1 MKKKILSI
9 MLVTVMVAAMIPF
22 GAIFASADAPTYA
35 ADTVALVNGT
45 EVKADGLQAA
55 IDAAPI
61 GGTIDIV
68 KDFAITQLSFA
79 KAADGYQKEWKING
93 NGKTITSTSTATKIG
108 SDTTYLMTF
117 KEVTV
122 EIDSLKLVTP
132 ANGVQVNSFANVTLK
147 NCEIY
152 TGGTKAGLSIEAA
165 TRPDAEITGGTTAL
179 NVNSY
184 YAKLTVDGGTYKAYG
199 PGGYVANVKGTANFL
214 AGNFVGEDT
223 SFVVRATNDNKT
235 DMAQVQTVMNI
246 YSGLYIK
253 PVINRNTTKPVNNKN
268 EVPVSD
274 GGVLRADKGAIANIY
289 GGQFAN
295 LSDIVKKNGEYVEG
309 SQKRDYLLLTG
320 ESSNG
325 GFIHIFGGDFYS
337 FMTAN
342 VNTGASQLIG
352 SFAGHDATVGSKAHS
367 QLNFF
372 IYGGNFYSSV
382 PTREYNVKA
391 IADKTADNLNRVSVD
406 MYTATTAENQ
416 TVTVYGQEYTG
427 VTKWALTYAQPTE
440 APADA
445 TVKVTTADN
454 KVYYLKDTSVTGTY
468 DKAPTYTAPAFTQ
481 AINAVAQNGS
491 TIELLSDITIA
502 QAEILNRDLTV
513 TIDGKSKTLTL
524 TGAKGL
530 IATSGDITI
539 KDLKIVASASTYAV
553 GAGYSAANTLKL
565 KLTLQNCDLTSSAAE
580 TVITVIGIYQG
591 TIKAEGLKVAGVA
604 AENVDIKVCAHIWE
618 DTTEVTPATHAG
630 PGVMGIKCSKCNET
644 STREIPQQSHE
655 YTTIAPFDDTQH
667 KLVCSCSNDVFELE
681 RHDHADTWTSTGD
694 AKHAK
699 ACECGHTI
707 EADHVWN
714 DGEVT
719 TEPTVE
725 AEGVKTFTCA
735 DCGATKTEA
744 IAKLDPPAA
753 DAPATDDAPAADAP
767 ATDAPAADADD
778 KGCGSAIGIGAVAVL
793 AVAGLACGVVSK
805 KRED

>member
-35 ADTVALVNGT
+35 ADTVAVVNGT

-68 KDFAITQLSFA
+68 KDFTIATISFA

-122 EIDSLKLVTP
+122 EIDSLKIVTP
-132 ANGVQVNSFANVTLK
+132 ANGVQLNAYASVTLK

-152 TGGTKAGLSIEAA
+152 TGGTKAGLSIAAA
-165 TRPDAEITGGTTAL
+165 TRPDADITNGTTAL
-179 NVNSY
+179 HVNSY
-184 YAKLTVDGGTYKAYG
+184 YAKLTVNGGTYKAYG

-223 SFVVRATNDNKT
+223 SFVVRVSNDNLS
-235 DMAQVQTVMNI
+235 DMSKIQSVMNI

-253 PVINRNTTKPVNNKN
+253 PVINRNTTKGGNNT
-268 EVPVSD
+268 VSD

-295 LSDIVKKNGEYVEG
+295 LSDVVKIGGTQVG
-309 SQKRDYLLLTG
+309 QTRDYLLLAG

-325 GFIHIFGGDFYS
+325 GFVHIFGGDFYS

-342 VNTGASQLIG
+342 INGAYSQLIG
-352 SFAGHDATVGSKAHS
+352 SFAGHNATVGSKAHS

-391 IADKTADNLNRVSVD
+391 IADKTTDSLNRVSAD
-406 MYTATTAENQ
+406 MYTATTTENQ

-440 APADA
+440 APAGA

-468 DKAPTYTAPAFTQ
+468 SSAPTYTAPAFTQ

-530 IATSGDITI
+530 VATSGDITI

-553 GAGYSAANTLKL
+553 GAGFSAANTLKL
-565 KLTLQNCDLTSSAAE
+565 KLTLKNCDLTSSAAE
-580 TVITVIGIYQG
+580 TVITVINLYEG
-591 TIKAEGLKVAGVA
+591 TIKAENLKVAGVA
-604 AENVDIKVCAHIWE
+604 AANVDINVCAHVWE
-618 DTTEVTPATHAG
+618 DTTEVTPASHAG
-630 PGVMGIKCSKCNET
+630 PGVMGTKCSKCNET
-644 STREIPQQSHE
+644 GTREIPQQSHE
-655 YTTIAPFDDTQH
+655 YTTLAPFDDEQH

-699 ACECGHTI
+699 ACACGHTI
-707 EADHVWN
+707 EADHGWD
-714 DGEVT
+714 DGVVT

-744 IAKLDPPAA
+744 VAKLDPPAA
-753 DAPATDDAPAADAP
+753 DAPATDAP
-767 ATDAPAADADD
+767 ATDAPAADAGD